1 MLTRICC
8 CRAIGALRSTKR
20 LSHNR
25 RRPRAANLHRRLWDR
40 LLVSWCC
47 VFREWVV
54 TKAMQDHPKV
64 SSVDRAPDLE
74 SGCHGFDS
82 RTAPQAENLLPREG
96 NRRESVTLK
105 PKGSGRPV
113 GRPRVV
119 VLVST
124 RRQCCGNTYRRY
136 TVRGYRLHACRI
148 QKPWKLSVV

>member
-1 MLTRICC
+1 MPN
-8 CRAIGALRSTKR
+8 GQ
-20 LSHNR
+20 
-25 RRPRAANLHRRLWDR
+25 AAARKAATSGFDSHRRLF
-40 LLVSWCC
+40 VSKVLKALGQRRTTPHSTGWCG
-47 VFREWVV
+47 VFREWIV

-64 SSVDRAPDLE
+64 SSVGRAPDLE

-96 NRRESVTLK
+96 NRRESVTIK

-136 TVRGYRLHACRI
+136 AVRGYRLHACRV
-148 QKPWKLSVV
+148 QRPWKLSVV